1 MGKWPT
7 NKRLRT
13 TAEVL
18 PKSQRSEPHIKLP
31 SRGILHQEDSP
42 WDTWLWVQQGLL
54 SESQRAMGNGDPTI
68 KWLRISCVGEI
79 SLSILLFSVV
89 KFKRKLEQQNKYSA
103 SDNPYS

>member
-1 MGKWPT
+1 MGRWPT

-18 PKSQRSEPHIKLP
+18 PKSQRSEPHIK
-31 SRGILHQEDSP
+31 HQEDSP
-42 WDTWLWVQQGLL
+42 WYTWLWVQQGLL